1 MSDNTGVFDCAC
13 INSFIKVHGACVMI
27 IEYSGIKYTFATG
40 CNGTITPLEN
50 SAWRNIASSKRDDM
64 IALIGKYL
72 RKMRLGF
79 SPICIGSSPQIIRYD
94 STKPEEPVIHSFELE
109 NGVIIINISTKSDP
123 TTVVAS
129 AHYFQE
135 QPEPFIVDQR
145 LVVSNV
151 PIPPD
156 YKKRIDDMIATDLY
170 AVTFDIRNAILGQ
183 PKQHSLHAK
192 SAPHSSMGLHSI
204 AIGAGTWTICPEGP
218 GPAVT
223 TNK

>member
-1 MSDNTGVFDCAC
+1 MSNEGGVDNCARVISLVKVNSAC
-13 INSFIKVHGACVMI
+13 IVTT
-27 IEYSGIKYTFATG
+27 EYYNNKYTFAIA
-40 CNGTITPLEN
+40 CSGTVTPLN
-50 SAWRNIASSKRDDM
+50 DSAWNNLASCKRDDM
-64 IALIGKYL
+64 IALVNKHL

-79 SPICIGSSPQIIRYD
+79 PLVCIGSSQIIRYD

-109 NGVIIINISTKSDP
+109 NGVIIINISSKSDP

-135 QPEPFIVDQR
+135 QSEPYIVDQR
-145 LVVSNV
+145 
-151 PIPPD
+151 PINSTAPTD

-192 SAPHSSMGLHSI
+192 LAPHSSAGLHSI

-223 TNK
+223 PNK